1 MRPTDD
7 LPSPLRP
14 RVWGVS
20 ALLHAIGDSLA
31 VRFGTCAVRGEI
43 GGFTRAAS
51 GHCYFQLKDPRG
63 QAGLRCVM
71 FRRVADGLQ
80 FRPAEGWDVEVQG
93 QLSLYEPRGELQFVV
108 EAMRPAGSGSLYE
121 QFLRLKAKLE
131 AEGLFD
137 PERKR
142 PITAH
147 PRCIGIV
154 SSTAAAALR
163 DVLVTLARRAPHV
176 RVVVYPCMVQGA
188 EAPAQIVQALADAA
202 RRGEA
207 DTLLVCRGGG
217 SLEDL
222 WAFND
227 EQVVRAIAASPI
239 PVICGVGHETD
250 TTLADF
256 AADHRAPTPTAA
268 AEMAAR
274 ARDQL
279 EAELDAIERALLARL
294 VRTLDGASQRLDRA
308 ALRLLRPAQVLAS
321 HGQHLVHVQQRL
333 VRAGRQ
339 LRQRQDERLG
349 QLATRMQREAGR
361 VPQEARRALDGI
373 GHRLRALDP
382 ARVLERGYAWLVDGQ
397 GRPLTRAGSAAP
409 GQRLTARLADGSID
423 ADVVS
428 VRPAASDQA

>member
-7 LPSPLRP
+7 VPPPLRP
-14 RVWGVS
+14 RVWGVG

-43 GGFTRAAS
+43 AGFTRAAS
-51 GHCYFQLKDPRG
+51 GHCYFQLKDPRA

-80 FRPAEGWDVEVQG
+80 FRPAEGWDVELQG

-108 EAMRPAGSGSLYE
+108 EAMRPSGSGSLYE

-137 PERKR
+137 AARKR
-142 PITAH
+142 PVTAH
-147 PRCIGIV
+147 PRCIGVV

-274 ARDQL
+274 AQDQL
-279 EAELDAIERALLARL
+279 EAQLEAIERALLARL

-321 HGQHLVHVQQRL
+321 HGQQLVHVQQRL

-339 LRQRQDERLG
+339 LRLRHDERLG
-349 QLATRMQREAGR
+349 QLAIRMQREAGR
-361 VPQEARRALDGI
+361 APQDARRVLDGLE
-373 GHRLRALDP
+373 HRLRALDP
-382 ARVLERGYAWLVDGQ
+382 ARVLERGYAWLVDAQ
-397 GRPLTRAGSAAP
+397 GRPLTRAGGTAP

-423 ADVVS
+423 ADVVA
-428 VRPAASDQA
+428 VRAAASDQA